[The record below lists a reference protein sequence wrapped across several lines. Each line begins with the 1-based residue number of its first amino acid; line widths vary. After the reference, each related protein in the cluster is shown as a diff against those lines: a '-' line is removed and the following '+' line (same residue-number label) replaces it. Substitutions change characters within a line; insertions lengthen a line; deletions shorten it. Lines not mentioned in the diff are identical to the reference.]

1 MVVSPLLV
9 PAGSSPDCCAAGQS
23 LMAPPR
29 LNQQSCL
36 GEFVEDLAV
45 ELFVAQR
52 AVDGAVIPCSCV
64 STGQQRKNHESD
76 THSWQRA
83 RPGDMSTEPG
93 FGTPSDNPAEHN
105 LPDDDADK
113 LGDFA

>member
-45 ELFVAQR
+45 ELLVAQR

-64 STGQQRKNHESD
+64 SIGQQRKSHESD

-83 RPGDMSTEPG
+83 RPRRYVHRARLW
-93 FGTPSDNPAEHN
+93 NAER
-105 LPDDDADK
+105 
-113 LGDFA
+113 